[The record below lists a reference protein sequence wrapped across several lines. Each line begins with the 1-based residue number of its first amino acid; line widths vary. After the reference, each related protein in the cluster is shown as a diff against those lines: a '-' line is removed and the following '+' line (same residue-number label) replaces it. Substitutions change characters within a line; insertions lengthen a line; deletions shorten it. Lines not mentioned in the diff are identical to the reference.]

1 MYEPIIFLFRLQD
14 ENEKLKFQIDAKNEE
29 IVKLKSSLDE
39 AATKYSSFKSRVK
52 QYKQHK
58 ETKEEKY
65 KEHITKSEEDFR
77 TKLIALRDKM
87 QNAYDTKLYEVQQP
101 THSYN

>member
-1 MYEPIIFLFRLQD
+1 M
-14 ENEKLKFQIDAKNEE
+14 
-29 IVKLKSSLDE
+29 KSSLDE

-101 THSYN
+101 TYSYNVLNTLGCQIDEYTRLLGTKET